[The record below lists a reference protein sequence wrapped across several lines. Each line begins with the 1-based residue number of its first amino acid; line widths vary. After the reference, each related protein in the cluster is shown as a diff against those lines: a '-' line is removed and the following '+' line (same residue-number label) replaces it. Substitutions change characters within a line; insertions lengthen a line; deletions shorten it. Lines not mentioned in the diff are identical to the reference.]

1 MTSVEWSISCTLRL
15 MPRTPPP
22 NNRQGDMGGWSL
34 VSSNEM
40 HEAQAKE
47 FLDFLASLYGREFAE
62 QTAQKAVSQALSEGD
77 SIVRVFRI
85 YDAAQIPKPEY
96 IREHERYFRTKGS
109 EAPTSGR
116 RLMAS
121 RLREWH
127 KRWS

>member
-1 MTSVEWSISCTLRL
+1 MTRK
-15 MPRTPPP
+15 PPP

-47 FLDFLASLYGREFAE
+47 FLDFLASMYGREFAH
-62 QTAQKAVSQALSEGD
+62 QAAQRAVSQATAEGD

-85 YDAAQIPKPEY
+85 YDAAGIPKPSY
-96 IREHERYFRTKGS
+96 VREHERHFRTKGV
-109 EAPTSGR
+109 EASSSGR
-116 RLMAS
+116 RQMAS
-121 RLREWH
+121 RLREWY